1 MFIYRYDS
9 HTFLTRFLKLRLKLL
24 NSSTNS
30 HSHNKGLLEYF
41 YDFFLLFRHKKNS
54 KANLINIFSYNN
66 NISTYLSQTFHFISN
81 SINSVTHSLN
91 ILLPRH
97 HFKVIDQI
105 DMSIHLVLSTDVC
118 LSMCDVFMC
127 YFRSLLYNVY
137 TQLGSNHTMFKMG
150 TWFQKSCL
158 CKL

>member
-1 MFIYRYDS
+1 MAVLILIRTTKVY
-9 HTFLTRFLKLRLKLL
+9 L
-24 NSSTNS
+24 NTS
-30 HSHNKGLLEYF
+30 F

-81 SINSVTHSLN
+81 SINSVTHSCN

-127 YFRSLLYNVY
+127 YFRIYCIMYTLNQDPITQCLKWARDFKNHVCVNCKCLYDALLDEGLLFL
-137 TQLGSNHTMFKMG
+137 Q
-150 TWFQKSCL
+150 
-158 CKL
+158 